1 MKRSLLAVAAI
12 ALSASAAQAQT
23 GAPVR
28 PITFGVSAGASI
40 PMSDLS
46 STSQTAETLGGAQ
59 TGFNVNGVVEYTA
72 PAMPI
77 GIRGELMYNRFGVDK
92 DYAEGSDANYSV
104 IGGNVNAIMNLGSGT
119 SVRPYLIGGVGVS
132 QLKVSTSGGG
142 LDVSRS
148 KTGFGLNGGIGFRF
162 PLGAMS
168 TFLEARYHYIM
179 TEDKGADIPLS
190 NATFLPISFG
200 VMF

>member
-40 PMSDLS
+40 PMGDLS
-46 STSQTAETLGGAQ
+46 SKNVDTGGGAQ
-59 TGFNVNGVVEYTA
+59 TGFNVNGIIGYDSPTLPV
-72 PAMPI
+72 

-92 DYAEGSDANYSV
+92 DLT
-104 IGGNVNAIMNLGSGT
+104 GGVNANWSVLGG
-119 SVRPYLIGGVGVS
+119 SVNAVLNMGSNQQARPYLIGGVGFA
-132 QLKVSTSGGG
+132 QLKASASESGASVSVSKSG
-142 LDVSRS
+142 
-148 KTGFGLNGGIGFRF
+148 FALNGGVGFRF
-162 PLGAMS
+162 PLGTMS
-168 TFLEARYHYIM
+168 TFLEARYHYLM
-179 TEDKGADIPLS
+179 TEDKDTGAP

-200 VMF
+200 VLF